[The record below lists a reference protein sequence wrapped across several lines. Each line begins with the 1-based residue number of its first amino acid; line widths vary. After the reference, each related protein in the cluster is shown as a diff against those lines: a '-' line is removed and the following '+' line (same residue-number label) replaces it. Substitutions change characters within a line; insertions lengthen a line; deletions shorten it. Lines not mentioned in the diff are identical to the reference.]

1 MAPQTRKSKR
11 TSNKTITRKI
21 RRHMQ
26 DVDTSAQSIQASK
39 QVLTR
44 QQQRASEVLDAA
56 VNTTARQIR
65 VGSKAL
71 AKVAQDPEAMKSLAE
86 TIEAVGNATAKVAE
100 NSGEITADMV
110 EKFGPA
116 FKQWVFAGSDMI
128 QDTVFDAAM
137 GAVGVVPVV
146 GDVLSTAGQVL
157 DSGNE
162 NFWHSY
168 WAGWKA
174 FPHAVNIAGKS
185 VNKFGE
191 AAEDFSKVG
200 KPVGK
205 LANNIGKLADNIEG
219 EVAKAG
225 SSKSKKEFKTTKR
238 LETKT
243 RRRKN
248 IKKGGRK
255 YRRKKGT
262 KKKAR
267 KRTRKY

>member
-1 MAPQTRKSKR
+1 MVTRKRKGGKIATKTRRNIKR
-11 TSNKTITRKI
+11 RLRNIDSTAEGIN
-21 RRHMQ
+21 
-26 DVDTSAQSIQASK
+26 AS
-39 QVLTR
+39 QLVLTK

-56 VNTTARQIR
+56 VNATANQIR

-71 AKVAQDPEAMKSLAE
+71 AKVAQDPEAMKSLSE

-128 QDTVFDAAM
+128 QDTLFDAIM
-137 GAVGVVPVV
+137 GIVGAVPVV
-146 GDVLSTAGQVL
+146 GDVAATAGQIL

-162 NFWHSY
+162 NFWQAY
-168 WAGWKA
+168 WAAWKA

-191 AAEDFSKVG
+191 AAEDFGKVG
-200 KPVGK
+200 KPVDK
-205 LANNIGKLADNIEG
+205 LANNIGKLADNIDA

-225 SSKSKKEFKTTKR
+225 KGQSKKGKT
-238 LETKT
+238 
-243 RRRKN
+243 
-248 IKKGGRK
+248 IKKQAGGKK

-267 KRTRKY
+267 RKKRHHKH

>member
-1 MAPQTRKSKR
+1 MVTRKRKGGKIATKTRRNIKR
-11 TSNKTITRKI
+11 RLRNIDSTAEGIN
-21 RRHMQ
+21 
-26 DVDTSAQSIQASK
+26 AS
-39 QVLTR
+39 QLVLTK

-56 VNTTARQIR
+56 VNATANQIR

-71 AKVAQDPEAMKSLAE
+71 AKVAQDPEAMKSLSE

-174 FPHAVNIAGKS
+174 FPHAVNIAGES

-191 AAEDFSKVG
+191 AAEDFGKVG
-200 KPVGK
+200 KPVNK
-205 LANNIGKLADNIEG
+205 LANNIGKLADNIG
-219 EVAKAG
+219 DEVAEAG
-225 SSKSKKEFKTTKR
+225 SSKSK
-238 LETKT
+238 T
-243 RRRKN
+243 RKRKN

-255 YRRKKGT
+255 RRRKKGT

-267 KRTRKY
+267 RRKH

>member
-1 MAPQTRKSKR
+1 MVTRKRKGGKIATKTRRNIKR
-11 TSNKTITRKI
+11 RLRNIDSTAEGIN
-21 RRHMQ
+21 
-26 DVDTSAQSIQASK
+26 AS
-39 QVLTR
+39 QLVLTK

-56 VNTTARQIR
+56 VNATANQIR

-71 AKVAQDPEAMKSLAE
+71 AKVAQDPEAMKSLSE

-128 QDTVFDAAM
+128 QDTLFDVIM
-137 GAVGVVPVV
+137 GIIGAIPVV
-146 GDVLSTAGQVL
+146 GDVGATAGQIL

-162 NFWHSY
+162 NFWQAY
-168 WAGWKA
+168 WAAWKA

-191 AAEDFSKVG
+191 AAEDFGKVG
-200 KPVGK
+200 KPVDK
-205 LANNIGKLADNIEG
+205 LANNIGKLADNIDA

-225 SSKSKKEFKTTKR
+225 KGKSKKGKT
-238 LETKT
+238 
-243 RRRKN
+243 
-248 IKKGGRK
+248 IKKQAGGKK

-267 KRTRKY
+267 RKKRHHKH

>member
-1 MAPQTRKSKR
+1 MATRKRKGGKITTKTRRNIKR
-11 TSNKTITRKI
+11 RLRNIDSTAEGIN
-21 RRHMQ
+21 
-26 DVDTSAQSIQASK
+26 AS
-39 QVLTR
+39 QLVLTK

-56 VNTTARQIR
+56 VNVTANQIR

-71 AKVAQDPEAMKSLAE
+71 AKVAQDPEAMQSLAE

-128 QDTVFDAAM
+128 QDTLFDAIM
-137 GAVGVVPVV
+137 GIVGAVPVV
-146 GDVLSTAGQVL
+146 GDVAATAGQIL

-162 NFWHSY
+162 NFWRSY
-168 WAGWKA
+168 WAAWRA

-191 AAEDFSKVG
+191 AAEDFGRVG
-200 KPVGK
+200 KPVEK
-205 LANNIGKLADNIEG
+205 LANNIGKLADNIDA

-225 SSKSKKEFKTTKR
+225 KSKSK
-238 LETKT
+238 T
-243 RRRKN
+243 RKQA
-248 IKKGGRK
+248 GGRK
-255 YRRKKGT
+255 RRRKKGT

-267 KRTRKY
+267 HRKH

>member
-1 MAPQTRKSKR
+1 MRNKPTRRFRGEIKTNR
-11 TSNKTITRKI
+11 T
-21 RRHMQ
+21 RRNINRRLRNVNM
-26 DVDTSAQSIQASK
+26 SEESINAS
-39 QVLTR
+39 QRALTK
-44 QQQRASEVLDAA
+44 QQQIASVALDRAVDA
-56 VNTTARQIR
+56 TARQIR
-65 VGSKAL
+65 IGSKAL
-71 AKVAQDPEAMKSLAE
+71 AKVAQDPEAMKSLSE

-100 NSGEITADMV
+100 NSGEIAADMV

-174 FPHAVNIAGKS
+174 FPHAVNIAGES

-191 AAEDFSKVG
+191 AAEDFGKVG
-200 KPVGK
+200 KPVNK
-205 LANNIGKLADNIEG
+205 LANNIGKLADNIG
-219 EVAKAG
+219 DEVAEAG
-225 SSKSKKEFKTTKR
+225 SSKSK
-238 LETKT
+238 T
-243 RRRKN
+243 RKRKN

-255 YRRKKGT
+255 HRRKKGT

-267 KRTRKY
+267 RRKH

>member
-1 MAPQTRKSKR
+1 MATRKRKGGKITTKTRRNIKR
-11 TSNKTITRKI
+11 RLRN
-21 RRHMQ
+21 
-26 DVDTSAQSIQASK
+26 VDTSEEGIRAS
-39 QVLTR
+39 QLVLTK
-44 QQQRASEVLDAA
+44 QQQIASEVLDAA
-56 VNTTARQIR
+56 VNATANQIR

-71 AKVAQDPEAMKSLAE
+71 AKVAQDPEAMKSLSE

-128 QDTVFDAAM
+128 QDTLFDLIM
-137 GAVGVVPVV
+137 GIIGAVPVV
-146 GDVLSTAGQVL
+146 GDVGATAGQIL

-162 NFWHSY
+162 NFWRAF
-168 WAGWKA
+168 WAAWKA

-191 AAEDFSKVG
+191 AAEDFGKVG
-200 KPVGK
+200 KPVDK
-205 LANNIGKLADNIEG
+205 LANNIGKLADNIDA

-225 SSKSKKEFKTTKR
+225 KSKSK
-238 LETKT
+238 T
-243 RRRKN
+243 RKQA
-248 IKKGGRK
+248 GGRK
-255 YRRKKGT
+255 RRRKKGT

-267 KRTRKY
+267 HRKH

>member
-1 MAPQTRKSKR
+1 MATRKRKGGKIKTKTRRNIKR
-11 TSNKTITRKI
+11 RLQKI
-21 RRHMQ
+21 
-26 DVDTSAQSIQASK
+26 DSTAEGINAS
-39 QVLTR
+39 QLVLTK

-56 VNTTARQIR
+56 VDATANQIR

-71 AKVAQDPEAMKSLAE
+71 AKVAQDPEAMKSLSE

-128 QDTVFDAAM
+128 QDTIFDATM
-137 GAVGVVPVV
+137 GVVGTIPVV
-146 GDVLSTAGQVL
+146 GDFFSTAGQVL

-185 VNKFGE
+185 VDKFGE
-191 AAEDFSKVG
+191 AAEDFGKVG
-200 KPVGK
+200 EPVDK
-205 LANNIGKLADNIEG
+205 LANNIGKLADNIDA

-225 SSKSKKEFKTTKR
+225 
-238 LETKT
+238 KT
-243 RRRKN
+243 R
-248 IKKGGRK
+248 KKQAGGKK

-267 KRTRKY
+267 RKRRHYKH

>member
-1 MAPQTRKSKR
+1 MATRKRKGGKI
-11 TSNKTITRKI
+11 TNKTRRNIERRLRNVDSSEEGI
-21 RRHMQ
+21 R
-26 DVDTSAQSIQASK
+26 AS
-39 QVLTR
+39 QLVLTK

-56 VNTTARQIR
+56 VNATANQIR

-86 TIEAVGNATAKVAE
+86 TIEAIGNATAKVAE

-128 QDTVFDAAM
+128 QDTLFDAIM
-137 GAVGVVPVV
+137 GIVGAVPVV
-146 GDVLSTAGQVL
+146 GDVAATAGQIL

-162 NFWHSY
+162 NFWRAY

-191 AAEDFSKVG
+191 AAEDFGRVG
-200 KPVGK
+200 KPVEK
-205 LANNIGKLADNIEG
+205 LANNIGKLADNIDA

-225 SSKSKKEFKTTKR
+225 KSKSK
-238 LETKT
+238 T
-243 RRRKN
+243 RKQA
-248 IKKGGRK
+248 GGRK
-255 YRRKKGT
+255 RRRKKGT

-267 KRTRKY
+267 HRKH

>member
-1 MAPQTRKSKR
+1 MATRKRKGGKITTKTRRNIKR
-11 TSNKTITRKI
+11 RLRNIDSTAEGIN
-21 RRHMQ
+21 
-26 DVDTSAQSIQASK
+26 AS
-39 QVLTR
+39 QLVLTK

-56 VNTTARQIR
+56 VNVTANQIR

-71 AKVAQDPEAMKSLAE
+71 AKVAQDPEAMQSLAE

-128 QDTVFDAAM
+128 QDTLFDAIM
-137 GAVGVVPVV
+137 GIVGAVPVV
-146 GDVLSTAGQVL
+146 GDVAATAGQIL

-162 NFWHSY
+162 NFWQAY
-168 WAGWKA
+168 WAAWKA

-191 AAEDFSKVG
+191 AAEDFGKVG
-200 KPVGK
+200 KPVDK
-205 LANNIGKLADNIEG
+205 LANNIGKLADNIDA

-225 SSKSKKEFKTTKR
+225 KGKSKKGKT
-238 LETKT
+238 
-243 RRRKN
+243 
-248 IKKGGRK
+248 IKKQAGGKK
-255 YRRKKGT
+255 YRRKKMN
-262 KKKAR
+262 
-267 KRTRKY
+267 

>member
-1 MAPQTRKSKR
+1 MATRKRKGGKIATKTRRNIKR
-11 TSNKTITRKI
+11 RLRNIDSTAEGIN
-21 RRHMQ
+21 
-26 DVDTSAQSIQASK
+26 AS
-39 QVLTR
+39 QLVLTK

-56 VNTTARQIR
+56 VNATANQIR

-71 AKVAQDPEAMKSLAE
+71 AKVAQDPEAMKSLSE

-128 QDTVFDAAM
+128 QDTLFDAIM
-137 GAVGVVPVV
+137 GIVGAVPVV
-146 GDVLSTAGQVL
+146 GDVAATAGQIL

-162 NFWHSY
+162 NFWQAY
-168 WAGWKA
+168 WAAWKA

-191 AAEDFSKVG
+191 AAEDFGKVG
-200 KPVGK
+200 KPVDK
-205 LANNIGKLADNIEG
+205 LANNIGKLADNIDA

-225 SSKSKKEFKTTKR
+225 KGKSKKGKT
-238 LETKT
+238 
-243 RRRKN
+243 
-248 IKKGGRK
+248 IKKQAGGKK

-267 KRTRKY
+267 RKKRHHKH

>member
-1 MAPQTRKSKR
+1 MATRKRKR
-11 TSNKTITRKI
+11 VNPTNKTRRNIERRLRNVDSSEEGI
-21 RRHMQ
+21 R
-26 DVDTSAQSIQASK
+26 AS
-39 QVLTR
+39 QLVLTK

-56 VNTTARQIR
+56 VNATANQIR

-71 AKVAQDPEAMKSLAE
+71 AKVAQDPEAMKSLSE
-86 TIEAVGNATAKVAE
+86 TIEAIGNATAKVAE

-128 QDTVFDAAM
+128 QDTLFDLIM
-137 GAVGVVPVV
+137 GIIGAVPVV
-146 GDVLSTAGQVL
+146 GDVGATAGQIL

-162 NFWHSY
+162 NFWRAF
-168 WAGWKA
+168 WAAWKA

-191 AAEDFSKVG
+191 AAEDFGRVG
-200 KPVGK
+200 KPVEK
-205 LANNIGKLADNIEG
+205 LANNIGKLADNIDA

-225 SSKSKKEFKTTKR
+225 KSKSK
-238 LETKT
+238 T
-243 RRRKN
+243 RKQA
-248 IKKGGRK
+248 GGRK
-255 YRRKKGT
+255 RRRKKGT

-267 KRTRKY
+267 HRKH

>member
-1 MAPQTRKSKR
+1 M
-11 TSNKTITRKI
+11 
-21 RRHMQ
+21 RRRLQ
-26 DVDTSAQSIQASK
+26 NVDTSEAGIRAS
-39 QVLTR
+39 QLVLTK
-44 QQQRASEVLDAA
+44 QQQRASEVMDAA
-56 VNTTARQIR
+56 VDATARQIR
-65 VGSKAL
+65 IGSKAL

-137 GAVGVVPVV
+137 GVIGAVPVL
-146 GDVLSTAGQVL
+146 GDVASTAGQIL

-162 NFWHSY
+162 NFWQSY
-168 WAGWKA
+168 WAGWRA

-191 AAEDFSKVG
+191 AAEDYGKVG
-200 KPVGK
+200 KPVNK
-205 LANNIGKLADNIEG
+205 LANNIGKLADNIG
-219 EVAKAG
+219 DEVAEAG
-225 SSKSKKEFKTTKR
+225 SSKSK
-238 LETKT
+238 T
-243 RRRKN
+243 RKRKN

-255 YRRKKGT
+255 HRRKKGT

-267 KRTRKY
+267 RRKH

>member
-1 MAPQTRKSKR
+1 M
-11 TSNKTITRKI
+11 
-21 RRHMQ
+21 
-26 DVDTSAQSIQASK
+26 
-39 QVLTR
+39 VLTK
-44 QQQRASEVLDAA
+44 QQQRSSEVLDAA
-56 VNTTARQIR
+56 VNATANQIR

-71 AKVAQDPEAMKSLAE
+71 AKVAQDPEAMKSLSE

-128 QDTVFDAAM
+128 QDTIFDAAM
-137 GAVGVVPVV
+137 GVVGTVPVV
-146 GDVLSTAGQVL
+146 GDVFSTAGQVL

-162 NFWHSY
+162 NFWRSY

-174 FPHAVNIAGKS
+174 IPHVVNLTEKS

-191 AAEDFSKVG
+191 AAEDFGKVG
-200 KPVGK
+200 KPVDK
-205 LANNIGKLADNIEG
+205 LANNIGKLADNINA

-225 SSKSKKEFKTTKR
+225 
-238 LETKT
+238 KT
-243 RRRKN
+243 R
-248 IKKGGRK
+248 KKQAGGKK

-267 KRTRKY
+267 RKRRHYKH

>member
-1 MAPQTRKSKR
+1 MATRKRKGENKKDKTRRNIKR
-11 TSNKTITRKI
+11 RLQKI
-21 RRHMQ
+21 
-26 DVDTSAQSIQASK
+26 DSTAEGINAS
-39 QVLTR
+39 QMVLTK
-44 QQQRASEVLDAA
+44 QQQRSSEVLDAA
-56 VNTTARQIR
+56 VNATANQIR

-71 AKVAQDPEAMKSLAE
+71 AKVAQDPEAMKSLSE

-128 QDTVFDAAM
+128 QDTIFDAAM
-137 GAVGVVPVV
+137 GIVGTVPVV
-146 GDVLSTAGQVL
+146 GDFFSTAGQVL

-174 FPHAVNIAGKS
+174 FPHVVKIAGKS

-191 AAEDFSKVG
+191 AAEDFGKVG
-200 KPVGK
+200 KPVDK
-205 LANNIGKLADNIEG
+205 LANNIGKLADNIDA

-225 SSKSKKEFKTTKR
+225 
-238 LETKT
+238 KT
-243 RRRKN
+243 R
-248 IKKGGRK
+248 KKQAGGKK

-267 KRTRKY
+267 RKRRHSKH

>member
-1 MAPQTRKSKR
+1 MVTKKRKGGKKADTTRRNIKR
-11 TSNKTITRKI
+11 RNIKRRLQKI
-21 RRHMQ
+21 
-26 DVDTSAQSIQASK
+26 DSTAEGINAS
-39 QVLTR
+39 QLVLTK

-56 VNTTARQIR
+56 VDATANQIR

-71 AKVAQDPEAMKSLAE
+71 AKVAQDPEAMKSLSE
-86 TIEAVGNATAKVAE
+86 TIEAVGNATAKVAKGA
-100 NSGEITADMV
+100 GEITADMV

-128 QDTVFDAAM
+128 QDTIFDATM
-137 GAVGVVPVV
+137 GVVGTIPVV
-146 GDVLSTAGQVL
+146 GDFFSTAGQVL

-185 VNKFGE
+185 VDKFGE
-191 AAEDFSKVG
+191 AAEDFGKVG
-200 KPVGK
+200 EPVDK
-205 LANNIGKLADNIEG
+205 LANNIRKLADNIDA

-225 SSKSKKEFKTTKR
+225 
-238 LETKT
+238 KT
-243 RRRKN
+243 R
-248 IKKGGRK
+248 KKQAGGKK

-267 KRTRKY
+267 RKRRHYKH

>member
-1 MAPQTRKSKR
+1 MVTKKRKGGKMADKTRRNIKR
-11 TSNKTITRKI
+11 RNIKRRLQKI
-21 RRHMQ
+21 
-26 DVDTSAQSIQASK
+26 DSTAEGINAS
-39 QVLTR
+39 QLVLTK
-44 QQQRASEVLDAA
+44 QQQKASEVLDAA
-56 VNTTARQIR
+56 VNVTANQIR

-71 AKVAQDPEAMKSLAE
+71 AKVAQDPEAMKSLSE

-116 FKQWVFAGSDMI
+116 FKQWVFAGSDMV
-128 QDTVFDAAM
+128 QDTIFDVAM
-137 GAVGVVPVV
+137 GIAGAVPVV
-146 GDVLSTAGQVL
+146 GDVFSTAGQVL

-162 NFWHSY
+162 NFWESY

-191 AAEDFSKVG
+191 AAEDFREVG
-200 KPVGK
+200 KPVEK
-205 LANNIGKLADNIEG
+205 LANNIGKLADNIDA

-225 SSKSKKEFKTTKR
+225 KGKSKKGKT
-238 LETKT
+238 
-243 RRRKN
+243 
-248 IKKGGRK
+248 IKKQAGGKK

-267 KRTRKY
+267 RKIHHHKH

>member
-1 MAPQTRKSKR
+1 MATRKRKGGKITTKTRRNIKR
-11 TSNKTITRKI
+11 RLRN
-21 RRHMQ
+21 
-26 DVDTSAQSIQASK
+26 VDTSEEGIRAS
-39 QVLTR
+39 QLVLTK

-56 VNTTARQIR
+56 VNATANQIR

-71 AKVAQDPEAMKSLAE
+71 AKVAQDPEAMKSLSE

-128 QDTVFDAAM
+128 QDTLFDAIM
-137 GAVGVVPVV
+137 GIVGAVPVV
-146 GDVLSTAGQVL
+146 GDVAATAGQIL

-162 NFWHSY
+162 NFWQAY
-168 WAGWKA
+168 WAAWKA

-191 AAEDFSKVG
+191 AAEDFGKVG
-200 KPVGK
+200 KPVDK
-205 LANNIGKLADNIEG
+205 LANNIGKLADNIDA

-225 SSKSKKEFKTTKR
+225 KGKSKKGKT
-238 LETKT
+238 
-243 RRRKN
+243 
-248 IKKGGRK
+248 IKKQAGGKK

-267 KRTRKY
+267 RKKRHHKH